1 MLDKLR
7 SALQLKRK
15 NDLRND
21 GNRLKRELERKS
33 LDPKHRLHIVFVMNQ
48 VGIWGGVKIVF
59 EQADRLIEKGFRVTI
74 ISRHPFPEWF
84 PLQAQY
90 IQIPYGLDLGQ
101 GIPTCDLIVATYY
114 DHIYE
119 CVQTGIAP
127 VVYFEQGDKHLFEP
141 EKLEEE
147 QLQFIQ
153 KQLDRADRV
162 LTVSHQVSNL
172 LKDMYNCDSTVIHNG
187 IDSQIFKLS
196 GHILKRERP
205 YILMMGNEQIAFK
218 GIHDVWKA
226 YLHSPAIQ
234 ANYDLIW
241 ITPVKP
247 QFSPQEKPWISEI
260 YVNPTQQE
268 IADLYRGAAAFVSG
282 SHYESFSLP
291 VIEAMACGCPVVSTR
306 NQGVLE
312 YAVEGSNI
320 LLAEIGDPES
330 LSKQLTWLLENPL
343 PRENQIV
350 KGLETAARF
359 SWKAV
364 LPQVEMYYKE
374 VAGYDP
380 VPVNSLDEW
389 NILLHEKDFLNEE
402 EHRRFIK
409 RLLHSNKDKIEL
421 VSVYSLI
428 ENHSFGRWETAAV
441 RKQPGSRMSV
451 DKVYSLARNIKSP
464 ESDHDAAIGW
474 LAQGMPEEAYR
485 LWQRLINTNDSSP
498 EQQGVYTKWLILCLI
513 ELERDEDALH
523 MLNRALP
530 KYPDYTDLYYLYA
543 LVLTLLGKGSEAA
556 PVIGIA
562 KLVGDAAHY
571 PEFFLN
577 SSALLKKLQQ

>member
-1 MLDKLR
+1 MLQKLR
-7 SALQLKRK
+7 SELQYKRMEELNAGAHRK
-15 NDLRND
+15 R
-21 GNRLKRELERKS
+21 RLHGKEMEPGEKV
-33 LDPKHRLHIVFVMNQ
+33 HIVFVMNQ

-59 EQADRLIEKGFRVTI
+59 EQANRLIEKGFRITI
-74 ISRHPFPEWF
+74 LSRHPFPEWF
-84 PLQAQY
+84 PLQAEY

-101 GIPTCDLIVATYY
+101 EIPLCDLIVATYY

-147 QLQFIQ
+147 QVQFIQ
-153 KQLDRADRV
+153 KQLDRADRI
-162 LTVSHQVSNL
+162 LTVSHQVSSL
-172 LKDMYNCDSTVIHNG
+172 LKDLYNCDSTVIHNG
-187 IDSQIFKLS
+187 IDSDIFKLS
-196 GHILKRERP
+196 DHILKRDRP

-218 GIHDVWKA
+218 GIQDVWKA

-247 QFSPQEKPWISEI
+247 QFLPQEKPWISEI

-268 IADLYRGAAAFVSG
+268 IAELYRGAAVFVSG

-312 YAVEGSNI
+312 YSVEGSNI
-320 LLAEIGDPES
+320 LLAKIGDPES

-343 PRENQIV
+343 LRESQIV

-359 SWKAV
+359 SWEAI
-364 LPQVEMYYKE
+364 LPQVEMYYKQA
-374 VAGYDP
+374 AGYDP
-380 VPVNSLDEW
+380 VPLNTLDEW
-389 NILLHEKDFLNEE
+389 NILLQKKDFMTEE
-402 EHRRFIK
+402 EHERFIK
-409 RLLHSNKDKIEL
+409 RLLHSSKDKIEL

-441 RKQPGSRMSV
+441 RKQPGSRVSV
-451 DKVYSLARNIKSP
+451 DKVYSLARNTISP
-464 ESDHDAAIGW
+464 ESDHDAAIGL
-474 LAQGMPEEAYR
+474 LAQGKPDEAYH

-498 EQQGVYTKWLILCLI
+498 EQQGIYIKWLILCLI
-513 ELERDEDALH
+513 ELERDEDALQ

-577 SSALLKKLQQ
+577 SSALLKNLQQ